1 MRSSSRAA
9 LPSVQAILS
18 AHARARARA
27 EFAKIGVITN
37 YNDQT
42 IVYTKTTVCLAESI
56 CESRRIVYTLKK
68 ISKLFPFKKIELSF

>member
-27 EFAKIGVITN
+27 SEFAKIGVITN
-37 YNDQT
+37 YNET